1 MPNDREGRRSDAGIL
16 YYAIGA
22 QYLDEAVTSAR
33 SVRACMPDLPLA
45 LVTDRTPPE
54 NLFDIVLPPEDGLG
68 FKAQKM
74 AALKRSPFEKTLYLD
89 TDTFMAAPVPEL
101 FEALDGYDMAM
112 ALSVLQRLKD
122 RYRGIPE
129 CAPVWNAG
137 VIAYRLSEPVLA
149 LIDRWLDLHGD
160 DNGQDQPPL
169 RQAMYESGIRCLP
182 LTNSYNYKLE
192 FPQPLARDM
201 KILHGRH
208 PHLDTIARSLR
219 AERGVVPVL
228 PVFSLHRA
236 RIIGKK
242 TLRPRISEWLKE
254 GLKVLTGGS
263 DRRGRPRRTRT

>member
-1 MPNDREGRRSDAGIL
+1 MLNDSQTGRRDAGIL

-33 SVRACMPDLPLA
+33 SVRGRMPDLPLA
-45 LVTDRTPPE
+45 LITDRTPPE
-54 NLFDIVLPPEDGLG
+54 NLFDMVLPPEDGLG

-101 FEALDGYDMAM
+101 FDALDDYDMAM

-122 RYRGIPE
+122 GYRGIPD
-129 CAPVWNAG
+129 CAPVWNSG
-137 VIAYRLSEPVLA
+137 VIAYRRSEPVLN
-149 LIDRWLDLHGD
+149 LFDRWLALHGD

-169 RQAMYESGIRCLP
+169 RQAMYESALRCLP

-192 FPQPLARDM
+192 FPQPLARNM

-208 PHLDTIARSLR
+208 PQLDTLARSLR

-242 TLRPRISEWLKE
+242 TLRPRVSELLKE
-254 GLKVLTGGS
+254 GLKVFAGGS
-263 DRRGRPRRTRT
+263 DSGRRPRRTGS

>member
-1 MPNDREGRRSDAGIL
+1 MQDDRAGERRDAGVL
-16 YYAIGA
+16 FYAIGA
-22 QYLDEAVTSAR
+22 QYLDEAVASAC

-45 LVTDRTPPE
+45 LITDGTPPE
-54 NLFDIVLPPEDGLG
+54 TLFDMVLPPQDGIG

-101 FEALDGYDMAM
+101 FEALDNYDMAM
-112 ALSVLQRLKD
+112 ALSVLQRLND

-137 VIAYRLSEPVLA
+137 VIAFRRSEPVLT
-149 LIDRWLDLHGD
+149 LFDRWLALHGD
-160 DNGQDQPPL
+160 DTGQDQPPL
-169 RQAMYESGIRCLP
+169 RQAMYESDLRCLP

-192 FPQPLARDM
+192 FPQPLAHDV

-208 PHLDTIARSLR
+208 PHLEKLARTLR
-219 AERGVVPVL
+219 AERGVVPIL
-228 PVFSLHRA
+228 PIFSLHRA

-242 TLRPRISEWLKE
+242 TLRPRIGEWLKE
-254 GLKVLTGGS
+254 GLKLLPGGS
-263 DRRGRPRRTRT
+263 SHRG